1 MSRALSPLAP
11 RRRRA
16 LWICLIPL
24 YLCAL
29 PAAADRLEIGS
40 RNAPAFGRLTLAGVE
55 RVSARDS
62 TEDLRLARLSRR
74 ADARNLLFLDFE
86 QGPPQLLRDEAS
98 NYRIVESSYI
108 ESREARSGRS
118 AALFNRRENRIVIRS
133 PEELWPGVGAVDDFT
148 IEAWIKPIYFARR
161 NVLFRKVG
169 MLDGVRRGLE
179 IYFESGVLKATFY
192 NAFQDADEQLHTLT
206 LSARRPAALGQWVHI
221 AVSYEAARGRL
232 LLYRNGQ
239 EDAALSAANRKGV
252 FSLHFHPLDR
262 SHIFLGESYSG
273 LIDEFRLTPEA
284 LGASGRNPILA
295 SNYAA
300 LETDYVSLNSQ
311 QRTGVAISEVF
322 EARGSQRT
330 RRGVVRYEAI
340 EPPGSALNFFVRH
353 SQTPF
358 DAATPDSA
366 LAWKRLSSS
375 DATLPSFKFIQWK
388 AEFKA
393 DPTGAQSPT
402 LASVRIDYTP
412 HTAPAAPTDLRVATA
427 LSGADRIC
435 LEWAKNP
442 ERDVHEGGGYY
453 IYYGVRPGEYLG
465 RISVGL
471 ENGRPA
477 PIRGGEFATLPLSAD
492 ERFELRNQPDALQRR
507 LRNRVRFILTNEI
520 IGANTPRNREQPRL
534 PYLTQ
539 DRAYY
544 FAISAYDSEGVES
557 ELSNEAHYY
566 LRPAGDL

>member
-1 MSRALSPLAP
+1 MSRAYSPLAP

-24 YLCAL
+24 YFAAL

-40 RNAPAFGRLTLAGVE
+40 RSAPAFGRLLLAGVE

-74 ADARNLLFLDFE
+74 TDARNLLFLDFE

-98 NYRIVESSYI
+98 NYRIAESSYI
-108 ESREARSGRS
+108 ESRDARSGRS
-118 AALFNRRENRIVIRS
+118 SALFNRRENRIVIRS
-133 PEELWPGVGAVDDFT
+133 PEELWPGTGAVDDFT

-161 NVLFRKVG
+161 NLLFRKVG
-169 MLDGVRRGLE
+169 MLDGARRGLE
-179 IYFESGVLKATFY
+179 IYFESGVLKASFW
-192 NAFQDADEQLHTLT
+192 NAFQDADEELHTLT
-206 LSARRPAALGQWVHI
+206 LAARRPAPLGQWMHI
-221 AVSYEAARGRL
+221 AISYEAARGRL
-232 LLYRNGQ
+232 TLYRNGQ
-239 EDAALSAANRKGV
+239 EDAALSAANARGV

-262 SHIFLGESYSG
+262 SHIFIGETFSG

-284 LGASGRNPILA
+284 LGAPGRSPVRA
-295 SNYAA
+295 SDYAA

-322 EARGSQRT
+322 EARGDQRT
-330 RRGVVRYEAI
+330 RRGVVRYEAV

-358 DAATPDSA
+358 DAEAPDNA
-366 LAWKRLSSS
+366 LAWRRLRAS
-375 DATLPSFKFIQWK
+375 DAVLPSFRYIQWK

-393 DPTGAQSPT
+393 DPSGAQSPT
-402 LASVRIDYTP
+402 LASVRIDYVP
-412 HTAPAAPTDLRVATA
+412 HAAPAAPTDLRVATS

-435 LEWAKNP
+435 LDWAKNP
-442 ERDVHEGGGYY
+442 ERDVHERGGYY
-453 IYYGVRPGEYLG
+453 VYYGVRPGEYLG

-471 ENGRPA
+471 ENGRRI
-477 PIRGGEFATLPLSAD
+477 PIRAGAFAELPLSAE
-492 ERFELRNQPDALQRR
+492 ERFELRNQPDALERR
-507 LRNRVRFILTNEI
+507 LRNRVRFILTNEVVA
-520 IGANTPRNREQPRL
+520 ANTPRNREEPRN

-544 FAISAYDSEGVES
+544 FAVSAYDSEGVES
-557 ELSNEAHYY
+557 GLSNETHFY
-566 LRPAGDL
+566 LRPEGDL